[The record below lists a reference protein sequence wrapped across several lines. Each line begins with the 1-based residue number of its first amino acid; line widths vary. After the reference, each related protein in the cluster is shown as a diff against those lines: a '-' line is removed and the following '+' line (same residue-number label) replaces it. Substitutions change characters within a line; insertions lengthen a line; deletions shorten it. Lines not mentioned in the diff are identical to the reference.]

1 MTTGDVT
8 AQPRLDVE
16 YDWEFQCESECWCQS
31 SEGNNDD
38 THDLK

>member
-16 YDWEFQCESECWCQS
+16 YDWEFNVKVSA
-31 SEGNNDD
+31 GVRA
-38 THDLK
+38 